1 MAFAALAKRILMGIV
16 LAICGNFL
24 ISIAMNIQKYSHNQQ
39 DPELPENAYLKS
51 KTWWLGIIL
60 MIFGEIGNFSA
71 YGFAPASLVAP
82 LGTTTVIANAA
93 IAVMYLKETI
103 RYQDVLGISLAIV
116 GGFLLINFSTK
127 EDTVLMAKDIVV
139 YLKQWTFL
147 LYLFLELLAFGA
159 LVYVQRTREE
169 EEILTH
175 LLQVAILGSFTVI
188 SAKAVSSMMSITFQ
202 GSMQLSH
209 PIFYVMVIVMV
220 VTAIGQV
227 RCLNRAMKA
236 FDATVVVPTNFVL
249 FTISAIISGIVF
261 YREFYGL
268 QFIEIFMFLFGCML
282 SFLGVY
288 LITGDRKEEKSESPL
303 VERNELFAAYLPVLS
318 FYAASFVQPNDGN
331 LSVTAGFD
339 QATTEQ
345 SASWYLD

>member
-1 MAFAALAKRILMGIV
+1 MANISGNHTDPFHHGGSEKFIPSNERILMGVI
-16 LAICGNFL
+16 LAICGNML

-39 DPELPENAYLKS
+39 DPDLPENAYLKS

-82 LGTTTVIANAA
+82 LGTTTVIANAV
-93 IAVMYLKETI
+93 IAVFYLKETI
-103 RYQDVLGISLAIV
+103 RYQDVLGITLAIV

-127 EDTVLMAKDIVV
+127 EDTVLMAKDIVI

-147 LYLFLELLAFGA
+147 LYLFLELLGFGA
-159 LVYVQRTREE
+159 LVYLQRHREQ

-188 SAKAVSSMMSITFQ
+188 SAKAVSSMISITFQ
-202 GSMQLSH
+202 GRMQLTH
-209 PIFYVMVIVMV
+209 PIFYVMVVVMV
-220 VTAIGQV
+220 ITAIGQV
-227 RCLNRAMKA
+227 KCLNRAMKA

-249 FTISAIISGIVF
+249 FTISAILSGIVF

-268 QFIEIFMFLFGCML
+268 QFIEIFMFLFGCLL
-282 SFLGVY
+282 SFVGVY
-288 LITGDRKEEKSESPL
+288 LITGDRDEENLETPVS
-303 VERNELFAAYLPVLS
+303 ERNELFAGNSQLFFYTLLPS
-318 FYAASFVQPNDGN
+318 S
-331 LSVTAGFD
+331 
-339 QATTEQ
+339 
-345 SASWYLD
+345 